1 MFKYGTRE
9 QETLTM
15 ATMAQNGKVVLQHL
29 LQTLITLGAI
39 LQAANAL
46 PTQVIMICF
55 SSNKYTPIVTNFLLK
70 YGGARLQRIKLYSI
84 FKLRIQKLFKC

>member
-1 MFKYGTRE
+1 
-9 QETLTM
+9 M

-46 PTQVIMICF
+46 KCF
-55 SSNKYTPIVTNFLLK
+55 SSNKYTPSYQLPFKVWRRPPAEDSTIFKYNFLPH
-70 YGGARLQRIKLYSI
+70 ARTFLMLATLISI
-84 FKLRIQKLFKC
+84 R